1 MKENKIL
8 LKSKME
14 RSYYKKV
21 TGEKDEDKK
30 KKKKMEDIFE
40 LRKTPKDKK
49 SGLPK
54 KYVPKSLSKED
65 RKKQIKSIK
74 EGTIRPK
81 VKSFTSKRSPF
92 VERFEKKFGYK
103 INDFSRISKE
113 IIKREGI
120 NQIIKKGEA
129 AYFSGGSRP
138 NQTPRSWAL
147 ARLASV
153 IVGGKARTID
163 KNIWNKYK
171 I

>member
-1 MKENKIL
+1 
-8 LKSKME
+8 ME

-21 TGEKDEDKK
+21 TGEKDEKK
-30 KKKKMEDIFE
+30 KKKKMGEIFE

-54 KYVPKSLSKED
+54 KYVPASLSKED

-74 EGTIRPK
+74 EGKPRPK

-92 VERFEKKFGYK
+92 VKQFEDRYGYK
-103 INDFSRISKE
+103 INNFSRISKE

-129 AYFSGGSRP
+129 AYYTGGSRP
-138 NQTPRSWAL
+138 NQTARSWAL

-153 IVGGKARTID
+153 IVGGKARAID
-163 KNIWNKYK
+163 EKIWEKYK

>member
-1 MKENKIL
+1 MDSSDKAYFKKIVGEEKE
-8 LKSKME
+8 E
-14 RSYYKKV
+14 KKR
-21 TGEKDEDKK
+21 
-30 KKKKMEDIFE
+30 KKKMNEIFD

-54 KYVPKSLSKED
+54 KYVPKSLTPED

-74 EGTIRPK
+74 EGKPRPK
-81 VKSFTSKRSPF
+81 VKSFISKRSPF

-103 INDFSRISKE
+103 INDFSKISKE
-113 IIKREGI
+113 ILKKEGI

-129 AYFSGGSRP
+129 AYYTTGSRP
-138 NQTPRSWAL
+138 NQTARSWAL

-153 IVGGKARTID
+153 ILGGKARTVD
-163 KNIWNKYK
+163 KKIWDKYK